1 MSNNQDNVEKNK
13 SFAERFPSLRRIGF
27 GKRNTLPMIQQM
39 EWTDCGAACLTMILG
54 YHGKHVPLARIRD
67 ELGLARDGVSARN
80 ILEAGTRLG
89 LVGRGVKVS
98 MEQID
103 LLSEGS
109 VLHWEFNHF
118 VVFAGMRKGKVRIH
132 DPAIGVRDIPLEVFA
147 DSFTGVALEFSPAP
161 EFTKEKSTGSMAR
174 LKRYGKELI
183 SEKKV
188 FTRIVIVSL
197 LLRCLALVM
206 PLLTS
211 VIVDQVV
218 PRTDY
223 NLLLVASL
231 AVVFMVLFKAICDI
245 MRTHLLIH
253 LRTVLDIRS
262 TLGFLDHLVK
272 LPFAFFQQRSDGDLM
287 MRLGSNGTVR
297 EMVTSK
303 SLAAL
308 LDGSFVLL
316 YGAIVFAVN
325 SKLGFIVLGLVI
337 LEISVFVFARGHYR
351 RIMAESLEKEAKS
364 QSFLVQ
370 MLGGIETLKTSGTE
384 QQAVEHW
391 SNLYA
396 DGLNVTL
403 RQASMDAKV
412 DAIRT
417 SIASIAPLLL
427 LTVGAHSVMSGEMS
441 LGTMLAM
448 NSLATSLFGP
458 LSALVESALDLQLA
472 RPHMDRVDDVLH
484 TTPEQ
489 DLTKV
494 TTPHEI
500 RGNITAKNL
509 KFQYSE
515 NMPLVVDDVS
525 VDIPAGSSVAIVGPS
540 GSGKTTMLN
549 LLAGLYTP
557 TEGKIFYDNKALSEM
572 DVRGIRRQIGFVP
585 QHPYVFGASLR
596 ENIALTR
603 PDADLDE
610 IMGAARVACL
620 HDDIEDMAMG
630 YDTPVSD
637 GGASLSGG
645 QRQRIALARA
655 AIRKPAVMFIDE
667 GTSALD
673 NATEAQV
680 IRNVERMRCTR
691 ITIAHRL
698 TTIQNSDII
707 MVMVSGKL
715 IESGDHDTLMNK
727 RGAYYKLVAATER
740 PVQTEAA

>member
-1 MSNNQDNVEKNK
+1 MSNVEKNE
-13 SFAERFPSLRRIGF
+13 SFADRFPALRRIGF
-27 GKRNTLPMIQQM
+27 GKKQTLPMVQQM

-54 YHGKHVPLARIRD
+54 YHGKHVALARIRD

-98 MEQID
+98 MEQLE
-103 LLSEGS
+103 LLVEGS

-118 VVFAGMRKGKVRIH
+118 VVFAGLRKGCVRIH
-132 DPAIGVRDIPLEVFA
+132 DPALGVRDIPLEQFA
-147 DSFTGVALEFSPAP
+147 ESFTGVALEFSPAP
-161 EFTKEKSTGSMAR
+161 EFTKEKGSGSFAR

-183 SEKKV
+183 SERKV
-188 FTRIVIVSL
+188 FTRIVVVSL
-197 LLRCLALVM
+197 LLRGLALVM

-218 PRTDY
+218 PRSDY
-223 NLLLVASL
+223 NLLLVASM
-231 AVVFMVLFKAICDI
+231 AVVFMVFFNAICGI

-308 LDGSFVLL
+308 LDGSFVLM

-325 SKLGFIVLGLVI
+325 ATLGAIVLGLVT
-337 LEISVFVFARGHYR
+337 LEISVFIFARGRYR
-351 RIMAESLEKEAKS
+351 RLMAESLEKEAKS
-364 QSFLVQ
+364 QGFLVQ
-370 MLGGIETLKTSGTE
+370 MLGGIETLKCSGTE

-396 DGLNVTL
+396 DGLNVQL
-403 RQASMDAKV
+403 RQASMDTKV

-417 SIASIAPLLL
+417 SIASLAPLLL
-427 LTVGAHSVMSGEMS
+427 LTVGAVSVMNGEMT

-484 TTPEQ
+484 TPPEQ
-489 DLTKV
+489 DLSKV
-494 TTPHEI
+494 STPHEI
-500 RGNITAKNL
+500 RGNITVKNL
-509 KFQYSE
+509 AFKYSE

-525 VDIPAGSSVAIVGPS
+525 VEIPAGSSVAIVGPS

-549 LLAGLYTP
+549 LLAGLYKP
-557 TEGKIFYDNKALSEM
+557 TRGSIFYDGVSLAEL

-585 QHPYVFGASLR
+585 QHPYVFGASMR

-603 PDADLDE
+603 PDADLDKV
-610 IMGAARVACL
+610 MAAARVACI
-620 HDDIEDMAMG
+620 HDDITDMAMG

-655 AIRKPAVMFIDE
+655 AIRQPAVMFIDE

-673 NATEAQV
+673 NATEANV
-680 IRNVERMRCTR
+680 IANIERMRCTR

-698 TTIQNSDII
+698 TTIQNCDII
-707 MVMVSGKL
+707 LVMVGGKL
-715 IESGDHDTLMNK
+715 IESGNHDTLIRQ
-727 RGAYYKLVAATER
+727 RGAYYDLVAATDR
-740 PVQTEAA
+740 PADHDARHDAA